1 MESNLNQLEDSY
13 DIVIAGFG
21 PVGQLCSNLLNKY
34 GLKIGVVEPN
44 FDIYSEPRA
53 ISIDDEIQ
61 RIISSLGLWDS
72 FKDTRSV
79 PDFADL
85 IFPNGKVV
93 LRGPVT
99 STSNGFPFVST
110 IYQPH
115 LERILKTNLNKS
127 KNTDLILGH
136 EVINFKEQGE
146 LIDISIKSLSDNK
159 LLKIKTKYLFACDGS
174 ESFIRNKLKI
184 DLIDLK
190 YNKEWLVVDINL
202 QDSYELEKVVR
213 YICDPE
219 RPTIFTTLTEDWIR
233 LEFQLLAG
241 ESGKEIINE
250 NKYIKFISQ
259 LLTDKKYQIERTY
272 IYRYRGN
279 FTKEL
284 RRKNIFLLGDAAH
297 QIPPFA
303 GQGLSSGLRDASNL
317 CWKLAHVINN
327 QFSDEILDTYQTER
341 MDDVKNSID
350 SSIALGKL
358 IDSLS
363 VAFKNNTPLEEAIP
377 PEARE
382 QAYGK
387 KSLTGQSISRGLFT
401 RLVKDNNIGKP
412 IPMAQFSNKID
423 NISIDDLLDSR
434 FAIISSKDSKD
445 LLNEEALSSY
455 KAINAVFID
464 ISKYNFINTKFEEL
478 VDIGDMIVR
487 PDKLIYGITS
497 NEVTLQSLSDELF
510 NRLAK

>member
-1 MESNLNQLEDSY
+1 MESDLNQLEDSY
-13 DIVIAGFG
+13 DIIIVGFG

-34 GLKIGVVEPN
+34 GLKIGVIESN
-44 FDIYSEPRA
+44 LDIYSEPRA
-53 ISIDDEIQ
+53 ISIDDEGQ
-61 RIISSLGLWDS
+61 RIISSLGLWGS

-85 IFPNGKVV
+85 TFPNGKVV

-110 IYQPH
+110 ISQAE
-115 LERILKTNLNKS
+115 LEKLLKTELNKS
-127 KNTDLILGH
+127 KNVDLILGH
-136 EVINFKEQGE
+136 EVINFKEE
-146 LIDISIKSLSDNK
+146 AKLIDISIKNVKDNK
-159 LLKIKTKYLFACDGS
+159 FLKIRTKFLFACDGA
-174 ESFIRNKLKI
+174 ESFVRNKLKI

-190 YNKEWLVVDINL
+190 YNKEWLVVDIAL
-202 QDSYELEKVVR
+202 QHSHVIENVIR

-219 RPTIFTTLTEDWIR
+219 RPTIFTTLSKNKLR

-241 ESGKEIINE
+241 ENGTEIINE
-250 NKYIKFISQ
+250 NKHIRFISP
-259 LLTDKKYQIERTY
+259 LLRDKKYQIERVY

-279 FTKEL
+279 CAKEL
-284 RRKNIFLLGDAAH
+284 RQKNIFLLGDAAH
-297 QIPPFA
+297 QMPPFA

-327 QFSDEILDTYQTER
+327 QFDDEILDTYQIER
-341 MDDVKNSID
+341 TDEIKNSIN

-363 VAFKNNTPLEEAIP
+363 IAFKHNTPLEEAIP

-387 KSLTGQSISRGLFT
+387 KSLTEQSISKGLFSS
-401 RLVKDNNIGKP
+401 LVKDSNIGKL
-412 IPMAQFSNKID
+412 IPMVQLSNKID

-434 FAIISSKDSKD
+434 FAVISSKDPKD
-445 LLNEEALSSY
+445 LLNEDTVSLFKE
-455 KAINAVFID
+455 IDAVFLN
-464 ISKYNFINTKFEEL
+464 ISKYNFLNSKFEEL
-478 VDIGDMIVR
+478 LDIGDLILR
-487 PDKLIYGITS
+487 PDKLIYGLTS
-497 NEVTLQSLSDELF
+497 NEVTLQNLSNELF
-510 NRLAK
+510 NRLIK